1 MSANASEAR
10 LAALTKELLIK
21 WQQTREHWRDAKA
34 REFDE
39 RYMLELE
46 SMTRSAI
53 THIANLQR
61 TISKLR
67 DDCE

>member
-1 MSANASEAR
+1 MSANASGAR
-10 LAALTKELLIK
+10 LATLTKELLVK
-21 WQQTREHWRDAKA
+21 WQQTREHWRDTKA

-46 SMTRSAI
+46 ATVNSAV
-53 THIANLQR
+53 TNIANLQR